1 MCSTSKV
8 PLNTV
13 IYSIL
18 IDALCKNSNIERAVS
33 LMDDM
38 KIKGVWDK
46 KMLQKAFELVDRM
59 IEDACSSDYITMEIL
74 TEWFNAVGEIEK
86 LKCFVELKVGG
97 VVVLLLLGL
106 LFMRWMGLL
115 GGKDPVYK
123 GMEYAT

>member
-1 MCSTSKV
+1 MKIFEEMCSTSKV

-86 LKCFVELKVGG
+86 LKCFVELKGTRSP
-97 VVVLLLLGL
+97 LLRYCQLQIVCSIVCLS
-106 LFMRWMGLL
+106 
-115 GGKDPVYK
+115 
-123 GMEYAT
+123 